1 MADGAVGKVI
11 EIWRYPVQSMRGE
24 ALADAEIGADGVV
37 GDRAYGIVDPESGA
51 VVSSAQGRRK
61 WRDIVTFAARYRGAP
76 TANGAAAPIDI
87 LPPNGTVLAGEQPDI
102 DARLAALLGQPAH
115 LADKAAENVRSTY
128 DHSPLHLLT
137 TASLRQFSA
146 LRPESRFVPARFRP
160 NLVIDTGETCG
171 FLEQGWL
178 ERRFRI
184 GESVE
189 IAVTDHCKRCVM
201 TTLPQGDLSMDPG
214 VLHTVTMRNN
224 TRAGIYAAVTR
235 PGRVRVGDPVHALA

>member
-1 MADGAVGKVI
+1 
-11 EIWRYPVQSMRGE
+11 
-24 ALADAEIGADGVV
+24 
-37 GDRAYGIVDPESGA
+37 
-51 VVSSAQGRRK
+51 
-61 WRDIVTFAARYRGAP
+61 
-76 TANGAAAPIDI
+76 
-87 LPPNGTVLAGEQPDI
+87 
-102 DARLAALLGQPAH
+102 
-115 LADKAAENVRSTY
+115 AAENVRSTY

-184 GESVE
+184 GEAE

>member
-1 MADGAVGKVI
+1 MAEGSIGNLI

-24 ALADAEIGADGVV
+24 ALTDTEIGADGVV
-37 GDRAYGIVDPESGA
+37 GDRAYGIVDPESGT

-61 WRDIVTFAARYRGAP
+61 WRDIVTFAARYRGGP

-87 LPPNGTVLAGEQPDI
+87 LLPDGTVLAGEQPDI
-102 DARLAALLGQPAH
+102 DARLTALLGQPAH

-128 DHSPLHLLT
+128 DHAPLHLLT
-137 TASLRQFSA
+137 TASLRQFSR
-146 LRPESRFVPARFRP
+146 LRPESRFTPARFRP
-160 NLVIDTGETCG
+160 NLVIDTGETSG

-184 GESVE
+184 GETE
-189 IAVTDHCKRCVM
+189 IAVSEHCIRCVM
-201 TTLPQGDLSMDPG
+201 TTLPQGDLPMDPA

-224 TRAGIYAAVTR
+224 TRAGIYAAVAR
-235 PGRVRVGDPVHALA
+235 PGRVRIGDPVYALA